1 MKKNYRMEIIK
12 LCSLFQPFDGALHL
26 LLLLS
31 GHFPI
36 FIAHTLARLDTGT
49 DDPKL
54 DKNVLSN

>member
-12 LCSLFQPFDGALHL
+12 LCSLFQPFDGALNLL

-36 FIAHTLARLDTGT
+36 FIAHTLARLDT
-49 DDPKL
+49 DDSKL

>member
-12 LCSLFQPFDGALHL
+12 LCSLFQPFDGALNL

-36 FIAHTLARLDTGT
+36 FIAHTLARLDTE
-49 DDPKL
+49 DPKL

>member
-12 LCSLFQPFDGALHL
+12 LCSLFQPFDGALNL
-26 LLLLS
+26 LLLIS

-36 FIAHTLARLDTGT
+36 FIAHILARLHPE
-49 DDPKL
+49 DPKH